1 MPRPPIL
8 PTTGAPMPIFQFDT
22 FELRPRTRELYRAG
36 IRLKLRPQSFQV
48 LLVLLEN
55 AGKVV
60 SREEFQKSLWP
71 SDTFVDFEHGLNT
84 SVRDL
89 RAVLGDSV
97 QEPRFIE
104 TLPKVGYRF
113 IVPVT
118 AKDEL
123 LPSLPTPTPASTP
136 APTAEPAQPVSAFP
150 GAQASQSSTLPALAG
165 NAHPGSPRPWL
176 LFAAISVV
184 ALAALAVLLPTVRHR
199 SQPPRIASAPAGKV
213 MVAVL
218 PFENLASDPT
228 QEYLSEGLTEEIISR
243 LGRID
248 PKQIGVIARASV
260 MRYATSRESTDT
272 VARQLGA
279 QYLLKGAFRRDSEK
293 ITITTKLIRASD
305 QTQLWSQQ
313 YDRLAS
319 NLRDVQEEVAEET
332 SDAIFLALGEQKR
345 VEPAHTAANR
355 TKNESDAFL
364 HYLKGRYFWNRRTE
378 QGFGLAI
385 REFQSAIDSEP
396 DYAQAWAG
404 LADSYNLS
412 SSYGLMPAKVYMPK
426 AREAALH
433 ALHLDDSLAE
443 AHTSLASVAQNLDWD
458 WPTAEREYRRAIELN
473 PNYATAHHWY
483 AECLALQ
490 GRFPEAFTEMAKAR
504 ELDPLSLI
512 IGADYGAILYFSR
525 NYGQAIQQ
533 FHTVLEM
540 DPDFP
545 RAHMI
550 SYVYV
555 EEGRFPEA
563 LEFVERWQSDGHTVW
578 ATPMK
583 AYTYGRWGKRSDA
596 ERAVQEMISSNRRD
610 RLDPSTFVVSN
621 LGLGNKKEALDWLE
635 KAFAER
641 SPFITALKVDPL
653 YDPLH
658 TEPRYHAI
666 LKQMHLEK

>member
-1 MPRPPIL
+1 
-8 PTTGAPMPIFQFDT
+8 
-22 FELRPRTRELYRAG
+22 
-36 IRLKLRPQSFQV
+36 
-48 LLVLLEN
+48 
-55 AGKVV
+55 
-60 SREEFQKSLWP
+60 
-71 SDTFVDFEHGLNT
+71 
-84 SVRDL
+84 
-89 RAVLGDSV
+89 
-97 QEPRFIE
+97 
-104 TLPKVGYRF
+104 
-113 IVPVT
+113 
-118 AKDEL
+118 
-123 LPSLPTPTPASTP
+123 
-136 APTAEPAQPVSAFP
+136 
-150 GAQASQSSTLPALAG
+150 
-165 NAHPGSPRPWL
+165 
-176 LFAAISVV
+176 
-184 ALAALAVLLPTVRHR
+184 
-199 SQPPRIASAPAGKV
+199 
-213 MVAVL
+213 
-218 PFENLASDPT
+218 
-228 QEYLSEGLTEEIISR
+228 
-243 LGRID
+243 
-248 PKQIGVIARASV
+248 VIARASV
-260 MRYATSRESTDT
+260 MRYATSRESVDA

-279 QYLLKGAFRRDSEK
+279 QYLLKGAFRGDSEK
-293 ITITTKLIRASD
+293 ITVTTKLIRVSD
-305 QTQLWSQQ
+305 EAQLWTQQ

-319 NLRDVQEEVAEET
+319 NLRDVQEEVAEES

-345 VEPAHTAANR
+345 IEPAHTVTTR
-355 TKNESDAFL
+355 TKNESDAYL
-364 HYLKGRYFWNRRTE
+364 HYLKGRYFWNKRDE

-412 SSYGLMPAKVYMPK
+412 SSYGLMPAQVYMPK

-433 ALHLDDSLAE
+433 ALQLDDSLAE

-490 GRFPEAFTEMAKAR
+490 GRFPEAMIEIAKAR

-563 LEFVERWQSDGHTVW
+563 LAAIDQWQSDGRAEW
-578 ATPMK
+578 GWPIK
-583 AYTYGRWGKRSDA
+583 AYAYGRWGKKA
-596 ERAVQEMISSNRRD
+596 EAEHAIQEMVNTRRK
-610 RLDPSTFVVSN
+610 RGLDPSTFVVSN
-621 LGLGNKKEALDWLE
+621 VGLGNNKEALDWLE

-641 SPFITALKVDPL
+641 SPFITALKVDPI

-658 TEPRYHAI
+658 TEPRFHAI
-666 LKQMHLEK
+666 LKQMNLEK